1 MAELKIEYSEK
12 LKDSPFLFGLRK
24 VLKFLIFAGLIA
36 CPIINHYTGGK
47 AWSVIAD
54 VAMVFFWEEFLSPE
68 VLENNS
74 IRQVFRIGSFAIVE
88 TTLVGLLLSPGWL
101 GFVLPIIGFST
112 LTISVILFL
121 SNLERHRNCIMPL
134 LLETIISIVAFF
146 VVNSIEEKLNWPMI
160 TLGSLSLVLAF
171 TGLVVFHKD
180 IWTELKKRLHMR

>member
-1 MAELKIEYSEK
+1 MAEIRIEYSKKTKSSAFMFWLRRILK
-12 LKDSPFLFGLRK
+12 LLTCMA
-24 VLKFLIFAGLIA
+24 LII
-36 CPIINHYTGGK
+36 CPIINYYTGGK
-47 AWSVIAD
+47 PWSVIAD
-54 VAMVFFWEEFLSPE
+54 VAMLFFWMEFLSPD

-88 TTLVGLLLSPGWL
+88 TTLIGVLLSPGWL

-112 LTISVILFL
+112 LTLSVILFL

-134 LLETIISIVAFF
+134 LLETMISIIAFI
-146 VVNSIEEKLNWPMI
+146 VVSSLEEKLNWPMI

>member
-1 MAELKIEYSEK
+1 MAELRIEYSEK
-12 LKDSPFLFGLRK
+12 LKDSLFLFRLRQ
-24 VLKFLIFAGLIA
+24 VLKFFVFAGLIV
-36 CPIINHYTGGK
+36 CPVINHLTGGK
-47 AWSVIAD
+47 AWSVVAD
-54 VAMVFFWEEFLSPE
+54 VAMVFFWAEFLSPE

-74 IRQVFRIGSFAIVE
+74 LRQVFRIGSFAIVE

-101 GFVLPIIGFST
+101 GFVLPILGFST

-134 LLETIISIVAFF
+134 LLETIISIVAF
-146 VVNSIEEKLNWPMI
+146 VVVSSIEDKLNWPMI

-180 IWTELKKRLHMR
+180 IWTELKKRLHMK